1 MKSSWVKILISSFLT
16 FILLLPYGGSL
27 LHLFEDHEHKTCDI
41 SIVHIHEIDF
51 DCDIFNYYFTPK
63 IEVSNSI
70 FNNDLIVYDKSNI
83 CLRPQLYFDPL
94 NNPYFLRGPPFHN
107 FS

>member
-1 MKSSWVKILISSFLT
+1 MKSSWVKILIPTFLT

-41 SIVHIHEIDF
+41 SVVHFHEIDF
-51 DCDIFNYYFTPK
+51 DCDVFDYYFTPK

-70 FNNDLIVYDKSNI
+70 PHYNFTIFHK
-83 CLRPQLYFDPL
+83 L
-94 NNPYFLRGPPFHN
+94 NFSLSSRLFFESPINPYLLRGPPIA
-107 FS
+107 